1 MTGLSEFLRCNNVA
15 VRFTEHK
22 SFKVSATKIIKY
34 LPHHKQHKQQEG
46 RIPNLFCC
54 GGKQTAIISIKIK
67 VQERLGFHANSFSF
81 SEKEFHAN
89 SRGNNKKKKK
99 KEKSAW
105 VEGEDAREYGADAH
119 RDGMGWRSDGS
130 SGTAALPDLAAGW
143 RSAAGQVASRGEST
157 PRGLSLSPYLSL
169 FFENKKQK

>member
-1 MTGLSEFLRCNNVA
+1 VHTHGA
-15 VRFTEHK
+15 PAP
-22 SFKVSATKIIKY
+22 SFPPEI
-34 LPHHKQHKQQEG
+34 
-46 RIPNLFCC
+46 N
-54 GGKQTAIISIKIK
+54 
-67 VQERLGFHANSFSF
+67 
-81 SEKEFHAN
+81 
-89 SRGNNKKKKK
+89 
-99 KEKSAW
+99 
-105 VEGEDAREYGADAH
+105 D